1 MSSKYKFSDQ
11 DKLYFISFAVINWI
25 DVFIRKEYKDILIDS
40 FKHCIEK
47 KGLEVYGWCI
57 MTSHVHMLIGTN
69 QDKMEHIIRDLKR
82 HTSEKLRSAITNNY
96 AESRKEWML
105 AMMIKAGMANSNNIN
120 FQFWKQDNHPV
131 EMRTLEMAHQ
141 KLDYIHYNPV
151 EAGFVERPEEYLY
164 SSARDYCGGK
174 GLIEIK
180 RLGNL
185 IL

>member
-57 MTSHVHMLIGTN
+57 MTSHVHMFIGTN

-105 AMMIKAGMANSNNIN
+105 AMMIKAGMC
-120 FQFWKQDNHPV
+120 Q
-131 EMRTLEMAHQ
+131 
-141 KLDYIHYNPV
+141 
-151 EAGFVERPEEYLY
+151 
-164 SSARDYCGGK
+164 
-174 GLIEIK
+174 
-180 RLGNL
+180 
-185 IL
+185 

>member
-105 AMMIKAGMANSNNIN
+105 AMMIKAISSFTNIN
-120 FQFWKQDNHPV
+120 T
-131 EMRTLEMAHQ
+131 MRTT
-141 KLDYIHYNPV
+141 
-151 EAGFVERPEEYLY
+151 G
-164 SSARDYCGGK
+164 
-174 GLIEIK
+174 
-180 RLGNL
+180 
-185 IL
+185 